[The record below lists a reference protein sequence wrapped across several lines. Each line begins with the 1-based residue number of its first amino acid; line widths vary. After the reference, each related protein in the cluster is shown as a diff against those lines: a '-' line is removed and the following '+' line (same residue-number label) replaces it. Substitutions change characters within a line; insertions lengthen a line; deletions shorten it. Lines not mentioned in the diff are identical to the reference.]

1 MTINLTVPDLAEL
14 KPRITVFGVGGAGGN
29 AVNNMIES
37 RLEGVEF
44 VVANTDAQAL
54 MQSLA
59 SRRIQMGTVI
69 TQGLGAGSYPHI
81 GASAAEEALPEII
94 DHLAGSHMV
103 FITAGMG
110 GGTGTGAAPVIAQAA
125 KEQGILTVGVVT
137 KPFHFEGTRR
147 MQMAE
152 RGIEELSKHVD
163 TLIIIPNQ
171 NLFRVANEKTT
182 FAAAFAMADQVLY
195 SGVASITELM
205 TKEGLINLDFAD
217 VRAIMSEMGK
227 AMMGT
232 GEASGEKRAVE
243 AAEAAISNPLLDDV
257 SMKGASG
264 LLVSITGGN
273 DLTLYEV
280 DEAAERIRAEADP
293 DANIIVGATFDDELD
308 GSIRVS
314 VVATGLGQLGSD
326 RSAHKDRESL
336 SQRLAGLAS
345 VPAPAQA
352 PNLAPA
358 PMQMQAPAA
367 RFEPARPARALAEAP
382 NDAQVFRAPG
392 NVTIERRP
400 PQLAASALPQ
410 AAQPQRPVPPV
421 QNFVPAPPAMAQRPV
436 RRMPNVEEF
445 PLPVQ
450 NELKA
455 RAGAAPAQGLAEQKK
470 KVGFLERLTGVA
482 RYRKD
487 EDAAK
492 PEKREPEFTAPKP
505 VSMMPKPVE
514 AQPKGLKIERP
525 EDDNLVTGMPKRI
538 EAQPN
543 VVSLETR
550 EPVDESPADDDLEI
564 PAFLRRRAK

>member
-1 MTINLTVPDLAEL
+1 
-14 KPRITVFGVGGAGGN
+14 
-29 AVNNMIES
+29 
-37 RLEGVEF
+37 
-44 VVANTDAQAL
+44 
-54 MQSLA
+54 
-59 SRRIQMGTVI
+59 
-69 TQGLGAGSYPHI
+69 
-81 GASAAEEALPEII
+81 
-94 DHLAGSHMV
+94 
-103 FITAGMG
+103 
-110 GGTGTGAAPVIAQAA
+110 
-125 KEQGILTVGVVT
+125 
-137 KPFHFEGTRR
+137 
-147 MQMAE
+147 
-152 RGIEELSKHVD
+152 
-163 TLIIIPNQ
+163 
-171 NLFRVANEKTT
+171 
-182 FAAAFAMADQVLY
+182 
-195 SGVASITELM
+195 
-205 TKEGLINLDFAD
+205 
-217 VRAIMSEMGK
+217 
-227 AMMGT
+227 
-232 GEASGEKRAVE
+232 
-243 AAEAAISNPLLDDV
+243 
-257 SMKGASG
+257 
-264 LLVSITGGN
+264 
-273 DLTLYEV
+273 
-280 DEAAERIRAEADP
+280 
-293 DANIIVGATFDDELD
+293 
-308 GSIRVS
+308 VS

-382 NDAQVFRAPG
+382 NDAQVFRTPG

-400 PQLAASALPQ
+400 PQLAAS
-410 AAQPQRPVPPV
+410 
-421 QNFVPAPPAMAQRPV
+421 APPAMAQRPV

-514 AQPKGLKIERP
+514 TLPKGLKIERA

>member
-1 MTINLTVPDLAEL
+1 
-14 KPRITVFGVGGAGGN
+14 
-29 AVNNMIES
+29 
-37 RLEGVEF
+37 
-44 VVANTDAQAL
+44 
-54 MQSLA
+54 
-59 SRRIQMGTVI
+59 
-69 TQGLGAGSYPHI
+69 
-81 GASAAEEALPEII
+81 
-94 DHLAGSHMV
+94 MV
-103 FITAGMG
+103 
-110 GGTGTGAAPVIAQAA
+110 
-125 KEQGILTVGVVT
+125 
-137 KPFHFEGTRR
+137 
-147 MQMAE
+147 
-152 RGIEELSKHVD
+152 
-163 TLIIIPNQ
+163 
-171 NLFRVANEKTT
+171 
-182 FAAAFAMADQVLY
+182 
-195 SGVASITELM
+195 
-205 TKEGLINLDFAD
+205 KEGLINLDFAD
-217 VRAIMSEMGK
+217 VRTIMAGMGK

-232 GEASGEKRAVE
+232 GESSGDRRAIE

-505 VSMMPKPVE
+505 VPMMPKSVE
-514 AQPKGLKIERP
+514 TLPKGLKIERA